1 MVILPFV
8 IYFLKKEQREHVISR
23 TASFCCQR
31 YKTDFLSFMRF
42 FIFYEI
48 FEKLVS
54 ATMSLTAAPT

>member
-1 MVILPFV
+1 MEILPFV
-8 IYFLKKEQREHVISR
+8 ISFLKKEQREPVISR

-42 FIFYEI
+42 F
-48 FEKLVS
+48 EKLVS